1 VGSQPEEVSGRSTFF
16 GDLRVVLAERNFR
29 RLFATRLVSQ
39 TGDGIITAGVG
50 TYVFFNASSF
60 PDPAAG
66 AAAFAAL
73 YVPYSLIG
81 PFAGV
86 FIDRWS
92 RRQILVWS
100 AVLRA
105 AFVTLTAALM
115 AAGSHGPPLYI
126 AVLLVLGVNRFFLSS
141 LSAALPHVVA
151 EDELVMANSVSPT
164 AGGIMA
170 IIGGLVALGL
180 NVATGNTERG
190 AAITLLAG
198 GGCYVAASLVAATMR
213 RDLLG
218 PAREPGQP
226 PPGRLLGE
234 LASVV
239 AGLVAGAQYVIRRRG
254 PAAALGVTGGFSF
267 LFGPLFLMVILLYR
281 DYFYRS
287 NVGAAEGHLGSMV
300 IASGVGYFCAAL
312 LTPPATRRLSKPTWI
327 TLLVAASA
335 VVTITLGET
344 FSQLAYLALGFCLYL
359 ARQGVAICATTIL
372 QEEVE
377 DAYRGRVFAFYD
389 MMFNVT
395 YAAGAGLSAVFMP
408 DDGHSPAIVAVVAAG
423 YAVLAAA
430 YWLSQR
436 LGQSSSG
443 PASGSGGPASG
454 GSGSGTEIPRSA
466 AQSSSS

>member
-1 VGSQPEEVSGRSTFF
+1 VDGQPEEASGRSTFF
-16 GDLRVVLAERNFR
+16 ADLRVVLAERNFR

-50 TYVFFNASSF
+50 TYVFFNASTF

-100 AVLRA
+100 ALLRS
-105 AFVTLTAALM
+105 AFVALTAALM
-115 AAGSHGPPLYI
+115 AAGSHGPPLYV

-218 PAREPGQP
+218 PVREPGQAP
-226 PPGRLLGE
+226 AARLLGE

-239 AGLVAGAQYVIRRRG
+239 AGLVAGARYVIRRRG
-254 PAAALGVTGGFSF
+254 PAGALGVTGGFSF

-287 NVGAAEGHLGSMV
+287 SVGAAEGHLGGMV

-312 LTPPATRRLSKPTWI
+312 VTPPATRRLSKPAWI

-335 VVTITLGET
+335 VVTVTLGET
-344 FSQLAYLALGFCLYL
+344 FNQLAFLALGFCLYL
-359 ARQGVAICATTIL
+359 ARQGVAICATTVL
-372 QEEVE
+372 QEEVD
-377 DAYRGRVFAFYD
+377 DAYRGRMFAFYD

-395 YAAGAGLSAVFMP
+395 YAAGAGLAAAFMP
-408 DDGHSPAIVAVVAAG
+408 GNGHSPAIVALVAAG
-423 YAVLAAA
+423 YAILAVA

-436 LGQSSSG
+436 LGKSSSG
-443 PASGSGGPASG
+443 PGSGPGG
-454 GSGSGTEIPRSA
+454 GSASDGEIPSSSA
-466 AQSSSS
+466 AQRSSS